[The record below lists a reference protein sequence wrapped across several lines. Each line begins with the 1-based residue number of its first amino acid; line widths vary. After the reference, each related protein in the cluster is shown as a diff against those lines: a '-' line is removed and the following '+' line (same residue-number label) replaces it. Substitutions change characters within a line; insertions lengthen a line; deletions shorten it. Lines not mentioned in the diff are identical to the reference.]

1 MAGRLRGH
9 GVGDGL
15 SFVTDVLYLHGLWG
29 NPEPSPA
36 LAALE
41 AARDD
46 LVIVAPTLPG
56 FDGASGWE
64 APRDHLG
71 WLALVWDQ
79 LDDLGVLP
87 CPVVGASVGGML
99 AAELAIFRPEAVTA
113 LALLD
118 PLGIWDPGLGGDD
131 EFAVLGEARMQL
143 TFSAEVPEAFRLQ
156 FSDRGPAEAYVA
168 RSIAAGRGGIA
179 HVAVPGPR
187 PRAPG
192 PPHRLPDAGR
202 VGRRRP
208 RRAAALA
215 DRWPASNRLRVPGAG
230 HMVEWDAPRR
240 WPTPRPL
247 PPPGLGVHHRLSLVE
262 ELLQPRVQL
271 AGQLAHPRVAPG
283 PYRACPAAAARR
295 RSRAPCVDRR
305 LRALRHRPL
314 RTADP
319 TGTMGTLAF
328 SAR

>member
-1 MAGRLRGH
+1 MTH
-9 GVGDGL
+9 
-15 SFVTDVLYLHGLWG
+15 VLYLHGLWG

-79 LDDLGVLP
+79 LDGLGVLP
-87 CPVVGASVGGML
+87 CPVIGASVGGML

-131 EFAVLGEARMQL
+131 EFAVLGEARMQV
-143 TFSAEVPEAFRLQ
+143 TFAAEVPEVFRRQ

-168 RSIAAGRGGIA
+168 RSIAQVAAASLTWPFPDRGLELRVHRIGCPTLVIWGDDDR
-179 HVAVPGPR
+179 VAPV
-187 PRAPG
+187 
-192 PPHRLPDAGR
+192 
-202 VGRRRP
+202 
-208 RRAAALA
+208 ALA
-215 DRWPASNRLRVPGAG
+215 DRWPATDRLRVPGAG
-230 HMVEWDAPRR
+230 HMVEWDAPSA
-240 WPTPRPL
+240 
-247 PPPGLGVHHRLSLVE
+247 VAAA
-262 ELLQPRVQL
+262 L
-271 AGQLAHPRVAPG
+271 AGFVP
-283 PYRACPAAAARR
+283 
-295 RSRAPCVDRR
+295 S
-305 LRALRHRPL
+305 
-314 RTADP
+314 
-319 TGTMGTLAF
+319 
-328 SAR
+328 